1 LSQPFLNKFEKEKRV
16 IELHL
21 EGKTIRDIAKEIH
34 MGFYDIGR
42 RIKTYEK
49 QQAAIALEEKPESDS
64 SNIKKKPS
72 KSSQAFK
79 LFREGKKLTEVA
91 IELEIPAKKAV
102 KLWTQFLKLER
113 MYQCYEFYK
122 DYEYEIPRFLTI
134 NNFIKNNHVNI
145 HNIVDILRKAK
156 NIHDLELRISIL
168 KYEIVRLQKIKDN
181 LQDSQNNKTLN
192 MLSEINW
199 NYPKYHI

>member
-1 LSQPFLNKFEKEKRV
+1 VKV
-16 IELHL
+16 
-21 EGKTIRDIAKEIH
+21 
-34 MGFYDIGR
+34 
-42 RIKTYEK
+42 
-49 QQAAIALEEKPESDS
+49 
-64 SNIKKKPS
+64 
-72 KSSQAFK
+72 
-79 LFREGKKLTEVA
+79 KKLTDVA
-91 IELEIPAKKAV
+91 IDLEIPARKAV
-102 KLWTQFLKLER
+102 KLWSQFLKLER

-122 DYEYEIPRFLTI
+122 DYEHDIPRLLTI

-156 NIHDLELRISIL
+156 NIHDLELGISIL